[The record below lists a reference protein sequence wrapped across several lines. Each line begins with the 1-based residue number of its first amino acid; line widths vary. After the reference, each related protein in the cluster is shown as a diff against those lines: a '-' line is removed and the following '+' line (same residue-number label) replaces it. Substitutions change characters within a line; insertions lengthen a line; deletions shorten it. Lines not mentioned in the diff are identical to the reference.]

1 MKMKKLMVMS
11 ALFATIGFAACA
23 QKLDASKVPAPVK
36 AAFAKKFAAAAAVEW
51 GKENAKE
58 YEAGFTFN
66 GKSASAN
73 FLADGSWVETEMEI
87 SVSEAPAPVTA
98 AVQKKHPGTNIIK
111 LYKIDNSKGE
121 LTYEAEIKTGN
132 KKQEMVLK
140 ADGSIIK

>member
-1 MKMKKLMVMS
+1 MS
-11 ALFATIGFAACA
+11 ALFAIFCFAACA
-23 QKLDASKVPAPVK
+23 QKLDASKVPAAVK
-36 AAFAKKFAAAAAVEW
+36 TAFAQKFAGATAVGW

-73 FLADGSWVETEMEI
+73 FLTDGSWVETEMEI

-98 AVQKKHPGTNIIK
+98 AIQKKHLGTTIVK
-111 LYKIDNSKGE
+111 LYKIDNNKGE

-140 ADGSIIK
+140 ADGTIIK